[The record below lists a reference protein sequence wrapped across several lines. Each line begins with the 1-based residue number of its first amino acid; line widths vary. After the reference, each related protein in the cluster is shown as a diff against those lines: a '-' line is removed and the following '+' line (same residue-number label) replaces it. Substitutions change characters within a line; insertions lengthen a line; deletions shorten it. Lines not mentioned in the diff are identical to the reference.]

1 MRRVIAKSVTALFM
15 IACAQLALGAD
26 DGQLKLGL
34 RFDRSLSQ
42 TADPYPGVSRTPER
56 FPFIQ
61 RESAFDYIVDANHW
75 VFERRAA
82 AMSYDSRERLSPFS
96 PPQRELA
103 AFWSPRRGAPG
114 ERPGL
119 SHEGSRPGQPAL
131 GRGRFRRLPVLSPL
145 EAFPRRK

>member
-1 MRRVIAKSVTALFM
+1 MRKAIAKSVAALCMF
-15 IACAQLALGAD
+15 ACAQLALGAD

-42 TADPYPGVSRTPER
+42 AADPYPGVSRTPER
-56 FPFIQ
+56 LPFIQ

-96 PPQRELA
+96 PPQRELV
-103 AFWSPRRGAPG
+103 AFWSRRLDSVWKTQVFLMKGVA
-114 ERPGL
+114 
-119 SHEGSRPGQPAL
+119 EGSPRWSAG
-131 GRGRFRRLPVLSPL
+131 
-145 EAFPRRK
+145 AFAVYPF

>member
-1 MRRVIAKSVTALFM
+1 MRKAIAKSVAALCM

-42 TADPYPGVSRTPER
+42 AADLYPSVSRTPER
-56 FPFIQ
+56 LPFIQ

-96 PPQRELA
+96 PPQRELV
-103 AFWSPRRGAPG
+103 AFWSHSLDSIWKHQVFLMKGGA
-114 ERPGL
+114 
-119 SHEGSRPGQPAL
+119 EGS
-131 GRGRFRRLPVLSPL
+131 
-145 EAFPRRK
+145 PRWSAGPSAAPPC

>member
-1 MRRVIAKSVTALFM
+1 VRKAIAKSVTALCM

-56 FPFIQ
+56 LPFIQ

-75 VFERRAA
+75 VSERRAA

-96 PPQRELA
+96 PPQRELV
-103 AFWSPRRGAPG
+103 AFWSHRLDSIWKTQVFLMKGVA
-114 ERPGL
+114 
-119 SHEGSRPGQPAL
+119 EGSPHWGA
-131 GRGRFRRLPVLSPL
+131 G
-145 EAFPRRK
+145 AFAVYPF